1 VEHKRWQRL
10 KDVFNRALE
19 LDPEMRAAFLDE
31 TCAGD
36 SELRAEV
43 ESLLHSHQDADD
55 FMEQPA
61 CESAPELPA
70 DDQSDRF
77 LGCRL
82 GPYLVERKLGEGG
95 MGVVYLAEDTRLGRA
110 VAIKVLSPE
119 HSSDARHRERLKR
132 EARVA
137 ATLAH
142 PAIATV
148 FALEEHEGD
157 LFIVSEYVRGHTLLE
172 ELTAGPLAISVLLE
186 ICVEVAR
193 ALSAAHAHGV
203 IHRDLKPENV
213 IRTPEGAI
221 KILDFGLARFQT
233 GRHINT
239 TNTTRLTGAG
249 TFLGT
254 PAYASPEQLLG
265 LEVDFRSD
273 IFSFGVMLYELATGI
288 HPFAAP
294 DSITTIARILE
305 AEPSPLTRF
314 RPILPAELDQI
325 ARRCLHKT
333 PGARYSSSHGL
344 VADLEKLQKRLDEM
358 QAQQQP
364 IPNPDVAA
372 PGRLHPKWWWQ
383 FHQAVIGFLYY
394 AMLYPMWKVKQTTP
408 GGWGALLFF
417 MCVAAVAVAANLRFH
432 LWFTSGFYAA
442 ELADQRRHVAGLV
455 RGADILFVSL
465 LLMGAVAIHG
475 VSTPYTTLLIAVAV
489 GSLCAFLLIEPTTT
503 RAAFGTRG

>member
-1 VEHKRWQRL
+1 
-10 KDVFNRALE
+10 
-19 LDPEMRAAFLDE
+19 
-31 TCAGD
+31 
-36 SELRAEV
+36 
-43 ESLLHSHQDADD
+43 
-55 FMEQPA
+55 
-61 CESAPELPA
+61 
-70 DDQSDRF
+70 
-77 LGCRL
+77 
-82 GPYLVERKLGEGG
+82 
-95 MGVVYLAEDTRLGRA
+95 MGVVYLAEDTRLGRE
-110 VAIKVLSPE
+110 VAIKVLAPQ
-119 HSSDARHRERLKR
+119 HTSDARHRERLKR

-148 FALEEHEGD
+148 FALEEHGGD
-157 LFIVSEYVRGHTLLE
+157 LFIVSEYVRGHTLLV
-172 ELTAGPLAISVLLE
+172 ELAAGPLAPSVLLE

-193 ALSAAHAHGV
+193 ALAAAHAHGV

-233 GRHINT
+233 GRHMSAT
-239 TNTTRLTGAG
+239 TATRLTGAG

-294 DSITTIARILE
+294 DSITMIARILE
-305 AEPSPLTRF
+305 AEPAPLTHI
-314 RPILPAELDQI
+314 RPILPVDLDQI
-325 ARRCLHKT
+325 VRLCLHKT
-333 PGARYSSSHGL
+333 PGARYSSSRDL
-344 VADLEKLQKRLDEM
+344 VADLEKLQKSLAEM
-358 QAQQQP
+358 RAPQQQP
-364 IPNPDVAA
+364 IPTPGVAV
-372 PGRLHPKWWWQ
+372 PRRLHPKWWWQ

-394 AMLYPMWKVKQTTP
+394 AMLYPMWKVKQSTP

-432 LWFTSGFYAA
+432 LWFTSGFYPS
-442 ELADQRRHVAGLV
+442 ELADQRRGVAGWV

-465 LLMGAVAIHG
+465 LLLGAAAIHS

-489 GSLCAFLLIEPTTT
+489 GSLCACLLIEPTST
-503 RAAFGTRG
+503 RAAFDSKC